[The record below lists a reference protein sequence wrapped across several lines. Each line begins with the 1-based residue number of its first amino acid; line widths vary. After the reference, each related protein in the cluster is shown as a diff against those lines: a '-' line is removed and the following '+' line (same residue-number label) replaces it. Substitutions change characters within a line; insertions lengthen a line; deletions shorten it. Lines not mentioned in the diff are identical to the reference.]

1 MTRMEVLSI
10 PFRLQTNGRAERV
23 WQGSEAHVQ
32 QQAVQFVATM
42 AGELPLSPFYGL
54 EDPTFR
60 DVRAGEVVVGMA
72 LFHPDV
78 NVRSVFVV
86 ADAAGM
92 ADVLVDVSGGEE
104 GETVTEESQ
113 SVVFNA

>member
-1 MTRMEVLSI
+1 MEVLSI
-10 PFRLQTNGRAERV
+10 PFRLQKNGRAERV

-32 QQAVQFVATM
+32 QQAAQFVATM

-54 EDPTFR
+54 EDPAFR
-60 DVRAGEVVVGMA
+60 DVRAGEVVSGMA
-72 LFHPDV
+72 LFHPEV

-86 ADAAGM
+86 SDPGGM
-92 ADVLVDVSGGEE
+92 AEVVVDVTGGEQE
-104 GETVTEESQ
+104 IATEQEEQ

>member
-1 MTRMEVLSI
+1 MEVLSI

-32 QQAVQFVATM
+32 QQATQFVATM

-54 EDPTFR
+54 EDPSFR
-60 DVRAGEVVVGMA
+60 EVRAGEVVSGMA
-72 LFHPDV
+72 LFHPGV
-78 NVRSVFVV
+78 VVRSVFVV
-86 ADAAGM
+86 SDPGGM
-92 ADVLVDVSGGEE
+92 AEVLVDVSGGEE
-104 GETVTEESQ
+104 EETETEQDQ